1 MTLES
6 VWSRLS
12 SIRELAFKATS
23 SASTGW
29 TGSGVATV
37 NVTLPASGVLV
48 SSESGTWT
56 PEVGKPLAFTNVY
69 RWTLQPQTLRL
80 EHLRFGAD
88 DPVYLFDLGIVDDSR
103 MESVEPHLGQDDL
116 YVAQL
121 SLTSTDLNIA
131 WSIDGPRKRET
142 IKYVY
147 R

>member
-56 PEVGKPLAFTNVY
+56 PEVGKQLAFTNVY
-69 RWTLQPQTLRL
+69 RWTLQTQTLRL

-88 DPVYLFDLGIVDDSR
+88 NPVYLFDLGIVDESR
-103 MESVEPHLGQDDL
+103 MESVKPH
-116 YVAQL
+116 
-121 SLTSTDLNIA
+121 T
-131 WSIDGPRKRET
+131 
-142 IKYVY
+142 
-147 R
+147 